1 MTVPFKD
8 RWLIRGA
15 LTLNSALQLRTGFS
29 EPRKVKGAR
38 DAADETAEVALV
50 HRDCDGLPVIL
61 GSSLKGV
68 LRSWLIERLPNE
80 KASIESIFGHEP
92 RQWKQDPTKQAGRG
106 GKAEFLDA
114 FIAELPGF
122 DGPFSAVPPLLVGRT
137 AINRETRTAAVE
149 RLFQGEQVP
158 ATTAFQVEVA
168 GDSLTPHEVALLLAA
183 FDGFNAGGGD
193 VPIALG
199 GGGSHGPGRTKWRLH
214 SVRRMDVGAVYRW
227 LSQPK
232 PRPWREAIVDDP
244 ATACDRGALTAR
256 ANRLLAGA
264 DRPGWLALDLR
275 LAFSGP
281 FLVNHPAWVKHK
293 TSGSQHPDFEPMRDQ
308 NGRPLLP
315 GSSVKGALR
324 AQAERIYRTVHGEDA
339 LASPE
344 ESRDG
349 TPRNAVEWLFGVGG
363 EHRQHDPSPGP
374 SPRNAVEWLFG
385 VGGWRGMLTVSDFT
399 EHELPKEPEKT
410 FAEQEFVAI
419 DRFTGGAADGAKFK
433 ARMAEAPVL
442 TGCLLLRVSPRRIS
456 DPLPGEDHREE
467 PWTPQFAKPALGL
480 MALVLRDLVEGDVT
494 FGFGAAKGFGACT
507 AVIVGPPVI
516 GPAAAL
522 QAIFPGMLPHRLEL
536 PGGNLDHDQKKQAA
550 KALYGNAIAE
560 ALAAFRAGKEPGNA
574 G

>member
-8 RWLIRGA
+8 RWLIKGT

-114 FIAELPGF
+114 FVAELPRF
-122 DGPFSAVPPLLVGRT
+122 EGPFSAVPPRLVGRT
-137 AINRETRTAAVE
+137 AINRDTRTAAFE
-149 RLFQGEQVP
+149 KLFQGEQVP

-183 FDGFNAGGGD
+183 FGGFNADGGD
-193 VPIALG
+193 LPIALG
-199 GGGSHGPGRTKWRLH
+199 GGGSHGPGRAKWRLH

-232 PRPWREAIVDDP
+232 PRPWRESIVDDP
-244 ATACDRGALTAR
+244 ATACDRGALAAR
-256 ANRLLAGA
+256 AHRLLAGA

-281 FLVNHPAWVKHK
+281 FLVNHPASVKDK
-293 TSGSQHPDFEPMRDQ
+293 AAGGQHPDFEPMRDQ
-308 NGRPLLP
+308 KGRPLLP

-324 AQAERIYRTVHGEDA
+324 AQAERIYRTVHGA
-339 LASPE
+339 HAVPSPE
-344 ESRDG
+344 DNRDG
-349 TPRNAVEWLFGVGG
+349 KPRNEI
-363 EHRQHDPSPGP
+363 
-374 SPRNAVEWLFG
+374 EWLFG
-385 VGGWRGMLTVSDFT
+385 VGGWRGMLSVSDFT
-399 EHELPKEPEKT
+399 EANPPADAKT
-410 FAEQEFVAI
+410 GFAEQEFVAI
-419 DRFTGGAADGAKFK
+419 DRFTGGAADGAKFR
-433 ARMAEAPVL
+433 ARVAEAPRL
-442 TGCLLLRVSPRRIS
+442 TGRLSLRLTAR
-456 DPLPGEDHREE
+456 PGETSTAKHI
-467 PWTPQFAKPALGL
+467 KPALGL
-480 MALVLRDLVEGDVT
+480 MALVLRDLIEGDIT
-494 FGFGAAKGFGACT
+494 FGFGAAKGYGACRGK
-507 AVIVGPPVI
+507 IVGPRGQPS
-516 GPAAAL
+516 GPL
-522 QAIFPGMLPHRLEL
+522 QALFAAGTVPPT
-536 PGGNLDHDQKKQAA
+536 LDLWKTGAEAQASYDA
-550 KALYGNAIAE
+550 AVNE
-560 ALAAFRAGKEPGNA
+560 ALAAFRPPIEEPSDAG
-574 G
+574 